1 MEFFKN
7 MAIYVEVVRAKSF
20 RRAAEVLGMPNSTV
34 SRRIA
39 ELEKAVG
46 LRLLNRTT
54 RTVELT
60 GEGRIYYERC
70 RRIVEEARLAH
81 EALRDMH
88 EQPTGVLRASL
99 PVDFSVVFL
108 APLLADF
115 ARQYPG
121 ISFDLDLTPR
131 RANLV
136 SDPVDVAIRVGEQGD
151 PGVISRQIASLSIEL
166 YASPAYLEAAGI
178 PRSPED
184 LLQHQCLRIRA
195 MDWSL
200 YRGESRITLPVTGRF
215 VVNNVGMLRRL
226 SLLGVGIAA
235 LAGELIQQELAQGEL
250 VRILPDWH
258 LDQVSVYAIT
268 ETRLLPAKTRLFI
281 DYLMACFR
289 SGLGNI
295 HGMS

>member
-1 MEFFKN
+1 MDIFKN

-20 RRAAEVLGMPNSTV
+20 RRAAEVLEMPNSTV
-34 SRRIA
+34 SRRIS
-39 ELEKAVG
+39 ELEKAIG

-60 GEGRIYYERC
+60 EEGRIYYERC

-108 APLLADF
+108 APLMADF

-121 ISFDLDLTPR
+121 IRFDLDLTPR
-131 RANLV
+131 KANLV
-136 SDPVDVAIRVGEQGD
+136 SDPVDIAIRVGEQGD
-151 PGVISRQIASLSIEL
+151 PGVISRQIASLSVEL

-178 PRSPED
+178 LRSPED
-184 LLQHQCLRIRA
+184 LLQHQCLKIKE

-200 YRGESRITLPVTGRF
+200 YRGESRITLPVTGRI
-215 VVNNVGMLRRL
+215 VVNNVGMLRRFC
-226 SLLGVGIAA
+226 LLGMGIAP
-235 LAGELIQQELAQGEL
+235 LAGELLQQELAQGEL

-258 LDQVSVYAIT
+258 LEQLSVYAIT

-281 DYLMACFR
+281 DYLMTCFH
-289 SGLGNI
+289 SGQGNMQGI
-295 HGMS
+295 S

>member
-1 MEFFKN
+1 MEIFKN

-39 ELEKAVG
+39 ELEKAIG

-70 RRIVEEARLAH
+70 RRIVEETRLAH

-108 APLLADF
+108 APLIADF

-131 RANLV
+131 KANLV

-166 YASPAYLEAAGI
+166 YASPVYLEAAGI

>member
-1 MEFFKN
+1 MEIFKN

-39 ELEKAVG
+39 ELEQAVG

>member
-1 MEFFKN
+1 MEIFKN

-20 RRAAEVLGMPNSTV
+20 RHAAEVLGMPNSTV

-226 SLLGVGIAA
+226 SL
-235 LAGELIQQELAQGEL
+235 
-250 VRILPDWH
+250 
-258 LDQVSVYAIT
+258 
-268 ETRLLPAKTRLFI
+268 
-281 DYLMACFR
+281 
-289 SGLGNI
+289 
-295 HGMS
+295 

>member
-1 MEFFKN
+1 MEIFKN

-166 YASPAYLEAAGI
+166 YASPVYLEAAGI

>member
-1 MEFFKN
+1 MEIFKN